1 MTLKNRN
8 NIESSLPE
16 ELKFLVDASL
26 AGLARWLRITG
37 YDTTVFDQ
45 EAGRNMLRMAEKEG
59 RIVLT
64 RRRDM
69 MDRQFSGSL
78 FLITEIEVG
87 RQLKSVIKKFSLR
100 IEKQKMFGIC
110 LVCNTKLHPVDR
122 EEIRDGVPSYVFENC
137 FKYTQC
143 PHCGKIYWMGTHPRN
158 ALRFMERHIPNHL
171 P

>member
-1 MTLKNRN
+1 MILRNRN
-8 NIESSLPE
+8 NIKSPWSGE
-16 ELKFLVDASL
+16 FRFITDASL

-45 EAGRNMLRMAEKEG
+45 EAGRNLLRMAEKEG
-59 RIVLT
+59 RVVLT

-69 MDRQFSGSL
+69 MDRQFSGTL
-78 FLITEIEVG
+78 FLITDIEVG
-87 RQLKSVIKKFSLR
+87 RQLKSVVEKFSLR

-110 LVCNTKLHPVDR
+110 LECNAKLHPVDR
-122 EEIRDGVPSYVFENC
+122 EAIRDVVPSYVFENC
-137 FKYTQC
+137 LKYTQC

-158 ALRFMERHIPNHL
+158 ALRFMEQHIPNHL